1 MTTAQKAEKRIR
13 ILIVDD
19 HVLMRIGLT
28 YSLNQ
33 QPDFEVAGEAGDGAA
48 ALRVYRECRPDVV
61 ILDLRMPGEGGLETI
76 RRMRRDFRDARILVL
91 TNYGSGDEIEGAI
104 RAGALGFLPKDS
116 PLEELAGAIRDVAAG
131 SQHIAS
137 AASARLANR
146 IASQLSDRELEILRL
161 IAKGRSNKE
170 VAAALQIAEPTV
182 KGHVTKLLLK
192 LGVADRTQALVAGFK
207 RGLIH
212 LE

>member
-1 MTTAQKAEKRIR
+1 MTTRQDKNPRIR
-13 ILIVDD
+13 VLVVDD

-33 QPDFEVAGEAGDGAA
+33 QADLLVVGEAGDGAG
-48 ALRVYRECRPDVV
+48 ALKAYRECRPDVV
-61 ILDLRMPGEGGLETI
+61 ILDLRMPGEGGLEAARSL
-76 RRMRRDFRDARILVL
+76 RRGFRDVKILVL
-91 TNYGSGDEIEGAI
+91 TNYGSGDEIEAAI

-116 PLEELAGAIRDVAAG
+116 PLEELTRAIREVAAG
-131 SQHIAS
+131 RQHIS
-137 AASARLANR
+137 GTASARLASR
-146 IASQLSDRELEILRL
+146 IASELSERELEILRL

-170 VAAALQIAEPTV
+170 IGATLQLTEPTV